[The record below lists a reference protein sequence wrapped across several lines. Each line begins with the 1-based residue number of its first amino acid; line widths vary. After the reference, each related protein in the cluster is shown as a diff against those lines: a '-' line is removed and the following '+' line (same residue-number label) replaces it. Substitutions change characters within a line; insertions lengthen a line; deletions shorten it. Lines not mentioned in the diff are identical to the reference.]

1 MNGKL
6 VGIITVIVIVIIA
19 GITLFPQTSIKS
31 SPQVSQSNLME
42 STSSM
47 ISTISANCK
56 TVNGILPDPK
66 CTPGAIDPSVTQDNI
81 DSTICV
87 SGYTKTVRPPV
98 SVTEPQK
105 LESMKAYGFDDLPS
119 NYEFDHL
126 IPLEIGG
133 APDDMKNLWPEPH
146 YTNPNSFDKDKFEN
160 YLHEQVCS
168 GSMDLK
174 TAQNEIATNWVKYWN
189 DAGQP

>member
-6 VGIITVIVIVIIA
+6 VGIIAVIAIIA
-19 GITLFPQTSIKS
+19 IVGILLQPQTSVKPSLPTQQPI
-31 SPQVSQSNLME
+31 PTE
-42 STSSM
+42 STSVSSEM
-47 ISTISANCK
+47 PTICTALE
-56 TVNGILPDPK
+56 NGVLPDPK
-66 CTPGAIDPSVTQDNI
+66 CTLGAIDPSVTQDNI

-105 LESMKAYGFDDLPS
+105 FESMKAYGFDDSPS

-126 IPLEIGG
+126 IPLELGG
-133 APDDMKNLWPEPH
+133 APDDVRNLWPESHDTDPS
-146 YTNPNSFDKDKFEN
+146 SFDKDKFEN
-160 YLHEQVCS
+160 YLHKQVCS

-174 TAQNEIATNWVKYWN
+174 TAQDEIATNWVKYWD

>member
-1 MNGKL
+1 MNRTQI
-6 VGIITVIVIVIIA
+6 GIITVVTIVIIVSVILLQPKA
-19 GITLFPQTSIKS
+19 PPPNPYVNCPDCENTTVTLQALSETP
-31 SPQVSQSNLME
+31 
-42 STSSM
+42 
-47 ISTISANCK
+47 CK
-56 TVNGILPDPK
+56 IINDVLPDPK
-66 CTPGAIDPSVTQDNI
+66 CTPGAVDSKVTQDNI

-105 LESMKAYGFDDLPS
+105 LESMKSYGFYDSPS

-126 IPLEIGG
+126 IPLELGG

-146 YTNPNSFDKDKFEN
+146 PSSFDKDGFEN
-160 YLHEQVCS
+160 YLHRQVCS

-174 TAQNEIATNWVKYWN
+174 TAQDEIVTNWVKYWN
-189 DAGQP
+189 EAGQP